1 MTYTIEQAHKKIMK
15 EWKPSAPTIVYDRM
29 ETVKLDDG
37 YYHVK
42 KYWLNGD
49 VTVTPYGWKDR
60 RQAEEYIMY
69 VMEEKGKK

>member
-1 MTYTIEQAHKKIMK
+1 MTYTIEQAYKKVTK

-37 YYHVK
+37 CYHVK

>member
-1 MTYTIEQAHKKIMK
+1 MTYTIEQAYKKIRE

-49 VTVTPYGWKDR
+49 VIVTPYGWKDR

>member
-1 MTYTIEQAHKKIMK
+1 MTHTIEQAYKKIMK

-42 KYWLNGD
+42 KY
-49 VTVTPYGWKDR
+49 
-60 RQAEEYIMY
+60 
-69 VMEEKGKK
+69 